1 MKKKLYK
8 LLYPIKWLLKRLGF
22 LKSILFQFFDT
33 LIYHPQSQ
41 FLLHPWNAH
50 RTPFQMIL
58 YYNRFGRILF
68 ATKEFI
74 ALFSRGKIFK
84 KSIRLEGYEQTLIEP
99 IKKDYTSL
107 YPPTPMGTTTP
118 MSQGKKFIKK
128 IETSLSL
135 AYQMEN
141 KTFNKTVEWERV
153 TTVFKSLFFQDDG
166 KINLEELSNFR
177 ATPQHCQDVF
187 GDEFFYVDNNKSY
200 SESYLRAIDLI
211 LDYHRFAKVINKELL
226 ASVTETSTGGASFV
240 HYRGQ
245 RLSEKLLFHTLV
257 TNDINSHI
265 TFNQEQRNVIIDIG
279 SGYGGLDRL
288 LSYYIPNSCFI
299 LIDLPETLLLTSYYI
314 KDNFPNKKIALLS
327 DIIDQLENFEAL
339 TNTYDFIILPP
350 SIFEKIPNE
359 SIDLIINTASMGFM
373 EEEYIEYY
381 LNHIYRTLK
390 NLGHFY
396 SLNKEYN
403 NELGKGF
410 YSWDFKGSY
419 LTKLMAFNSR
429 FAYLQWLGQKIQ

>member
-1 MKKKLYK
+1 MKNKLYE
-8 LLYPIKWLLKRLGF
+8 LLYPAKWLLKRLGF
-22 LKSILFQFFDT
+22 IKSILFQFFDT
-33 LIYHPQSQ
+33 FIYHPQSQ

-58 YYNRFGRILF
+58 FYNRFGRILF
-68 ATKEFI
+68 AAKEFI
-74 ALFSRGKIFK
+74 ALLTKEKIFN
-84 KSIRLEGYEQTLIEP
+84 KSIKLEGYEETLLEAN
-99 IKKDYTSL
+99 KKDYTSL
-107 YPPTPMGTTTP
+107 YPSTPMALPTQQ
-118 MSQGKKFIKK
+118 SLEKAFIEK

-153 TTVFKSLFFQDDG
+153 TSVFKSLFFNADG
-166 KINLEELSNFR
+166 TVKVEELSNFR
-177 ATPQHCQDVF
+177 ATSQHCRDVF
-187 GDEFFYVDNNKSY
+187 GDEFFYVDNSRSY
-200 SESYLRAIDLI
+200 TDSYLRAIDLI
-211 LDYHRFAKVINKELL
+211 LNYHRFAKVINKELL

-240 HYRGQ
+240 DYRGQ
-245 RLSEKLLFHTLV
+245 RLSEKLLFHTLI
-257 TNDINSHI
+257 TNDINNHI
-265 TFNQEQRNVIIDIG
+265 TFNQEKRNVIVDIG

-314 KDNFPNKKIALLS
+314 KDNFPNKRIALL
-327 DIIDQLENFEAL
+327 DDVIDHIENFEDL
-339 TNTYDFIILPP
+339 TNNYDFIIVPP
-350 SIFEKIPNE
+350 SIFEKVPNE
-359 SIDLIINTASMGFM
+359 SVDLIINTASMGFM

-381 LNHIYRTLK
+381 LKHIYRTLK

-403 NELGKGF
+403 DELGKGF

-419 LTKLMAFNSR
+419 LTKLMDFNSR
-429 FAYLQWLGQKIQ
+429 FSYLQWLGQKVQ

>member
-1 MKKKLYK
+1 MKNFLYE
-8 LLYPIKWLLKRLGF
+8 LLYPTKWLLKRLGF

-58 YYNRFGRILF
+58 FYNRFGRILF

-74 ALFSRGKIFK
+74 ALLTKEKIFK
-84 KSIRLEGYEQTLIEP
+84 KNLKLEGYDKTSIEP

-107 YPPTPMGTTTP
+107 YPSSPMAITTQQSLT
-118 MSQGKKFIKK
+118 KEFIEK

-153 TTVFKSLFFQDDG
+153 TSVFKSLFFNADG
-166 KINLEELSNFR
+166 TINMQELSNFR
-177 ATPQHCQDVF
+177 ATPQHCRDVF
-187 GDEFFYVDNNKSY
+187 GDEFFYVDNSRSY
-200 SESYLRAIDLI
+200 TDSYLRAIDLI
-211 LDYHRFAKVINKELL
+211 LNYHRFAKVINKELL

-245 RLSEKLLFHTLV
+245 RLSEKLLFHTLI
-257 TNDINSHI
+257 TNDIINHI
-265 TFNQEQRNVIIDIG
+265 TFNPERRNVIVDIG

-314 KDNFPNKKIALLS
+314 KDNFPHKKIALLD
-327 DIIDQLENFEAL
+327 DIIDHIDNFEEL
-339 TNTYDFIILPP
+339 TNNYDFIIVPP
-350 SIFEKIPNE
+350 SIFEKVPNE
-359 SIDLIINTASMGFM
+359 SVDLIINTASMGFM

-381 LNHIYRTLK
+381 LKHIYRTLK
-390 NLGHFY
+390 KLGHFY
-396 SLNKEYN
+396 SLNKEYD

-429 FAYLQWLGQKIQ
+429 FSYLQWLGQKVQ